1 MRHKLPCRAPHTNQ
15 PRRAA
20 LAQDECAPQGCAP
33 KKPGGPAARKQRVVF
48 TFPEFVYVTDYLAF
62 LGEYFFR
69 LRRFDRDPIL
79 DAYDLTE
86 YLETVNQSVTN
97 VAIDSD
103 TEYENSD
110 SELDQTH
117 LSQLEL
123 LIRNQQLDLDFDEG
137 N

>member
-1 MRHKLPCRAPHTNQ
+1 M
-15 PRRAA
+15 
-20 LAQDECAPQGCAP
+20 
-33 KKPGGPAARKQRVVF
+33 QRVVF

-69 LRRFDRDPIL
+69 LRRYDRDPIL
-79 DAYDLTE
+79 EAYDLTE
-86 YLETVNQSVTN
+86 YLETVDQSITN

>member
-1 MRHKLPCRAPHTNQ
+1 VRSAGLR
-15 PRRAA
+15 
-20 LAQDECAPQGCAP
+20 P
-33 KKPGGPAARKQRVVF
+33 KKPGGPAARNGAYRMRVVF

-69 LRRFDRDPIL
+69 LRRFDHDPIL
-79 DAYDLTE
+79 DEYDLTE
-86 YLETVNQSVTN
+86 YLETVNHSVTN
-97 VAIDSD
+97 VAIDS
-103 TEYENSD
+103 ESEHENSD

>member
-1 MRHKLPCRAPHTNQ
+1 MMHQPPCRAPHTNQ

-33 KKPGGPAARKQRVVF
+33 KKPGGPAVRMHRVVF

-62 LGEYFFR
+62 LGEYFFQLQR
-69 LRRFDRDPIL
+69 YDRDPIL
-79 DAYDLTE
+79 EAYDLTE
-86 YLETVNQSVTN
+86 YLETVDQSITN

>member
-1 MRHKLPCRAPHTNQ
+1 M
-15 PRRAA
+15 
-20 LAQDECAPQGCAP
+20 
-33 KKPGGPAARKQRVVF
+33 RVVF

-62 LGEYFFR
+62 LGGYFFR
-69 LRRFDRDPIL
+69 LRRFDRDPTL
-79 DAYDLTE
+79 DEYELSE
-86 YLETVNQSVTN
+86 YLETVNHSVTN